1 MFGYARPRPQ
11 LADAVNL
18 PSLTFTLPLPPS
30 FNKQYF
36 THQGRHVLTPWSRR
50 YRDAVAYRLHEM
62 HWDDRLSDAFLAAA
76 GRGYLSLFMRYYFE
90 TPLRR
95 DLDSGLKIVQDA
107 VVTRGLG
114 IDDTRVVDL
123 RLLKQIDPLRPRVEV
138 SVDVI
143 DGWDWAAAD
152 GEPVGPITLTLPI
165 PPSINDQYVIVK
177 GRRHRSGALRRFRKH
192 VQAYAEAHR
201 IAEQLPAA
209 LRARANPGY
218 LAVYADFFFGAR
230 HTRDLDSGLKALLD
244 ALCAPLGINDN
255 RVVDIH
261 LTKRTTAGEPYTLVQ
276 LEPLAGWTFDAQHPV
291 LRPSPAGGDAA

>member
-1 MFGYARPRPQ
+1 
-11 LADAVNL
+11 VNL
-18 PSLTFTLPLPPS
+18 PPLSFTLPLPPS
-30 FNKQYF
+30 FNSQYF

-50 YRDAVAYRLHEM
+50 YRDAVAYRMHEL

-76 GRGYLSLFMRYYFE
+76 GRGHLSLFLRYYFE

-114 IDDTRVVDL
+114 IDDARVVDL

-138 SVDVI
+138 SVELI
-143 DGWDWAAAD
+143 DGWDWAGAE
-152 GEPVGPITLTLPI
+152 GEPLCPIALTLPI
-165 PPSINDQYVIVK
+165 PPSVNDQYVIVK
-177 GRRHRSGALRRFRKH
+177 GRRHRSAELRRFRRQ
-192 VQAYAEAHR
+192 VQAYVEAHGL
-201 IAEQLPAA
+201 AERLPAA

-230 HTRDLDSGLKALLD
+230 QHRDIDSGLKALLD

-261 LTKRTTAGEPYTLVQ
+261 LTRRTTAREPYTLVQ

-291 LRPSPAGGDAA
+291 LRRPPAGDDAA